1 MNAADFRT
9 TSQPAVPYPGL
20 RPFRQDEAKLF
31 FGREAQIDDV
41 LVRLKRHQFLG
52 VVGTSGCGKSSLIRA
67 GILPALESGL
77 MGELGS
83 SWFIADMKPGD
94 APLTNLARAL
104 LDSNVL
110 GDRWS
115 KTPEGS
121 RCSRLCYGGAMCR
134 S

>member
-1 MNAADFRT
+1 MNQSPSSKPTA
-9 TSQPAVPYPGL
+9 PYPGL

-31 FGREAQIDDV
+31 FGRDAQIDDV
-41 LVRLKRHQFLG
+41 LARLKQHQFLG

-67 GILPALESGL
+67 GMLPALESGL

-94 APLTNLARAL
+94 APLTNLAKAL
-104 LDSNVL
+104 MQSGVL

-115 KTPEGS
+115 NTKGS
-121 RCSRLCYGGAMCR
+121 HCSRRRCGGVTCR